1 MMSRRLQNTPLVSRL
16 IEKND
21 ARHFYSELL
30 RKLIANGTLSRDM
43 SVLVVCGTVKD
54 KSIFEEVGFTNVT
67 ISNLDTR
74 TAGAEFLPYAW
85 SYQDAEALT
94 FPDKH
99 FDCVV
104 VNAGLHHCRSPHR
117 GLLEMYRVARR
128 AILIIEARE
137 SLLLRVAL
145 KMGLAEQY
153 EVCNVVTEGLEHG
166 GVRNTLIP
174 NYVYRWTEREVEKT
188 IASYAPHVK
197 HQISFYY
204 ELRFP
209 FIALVDRHPIF
220 MLTSMMLYP
229 LARLTGKIFPKQSNL
244 FAFCVKKPDLSR
256 ELLPWLK
263 LEGDDV
269 ALNMSWIRKRYD
281 VSKNNQPD

>member
-1 MMSRRLQNTPLVSRL
+1 MKSRALQNSPLVSRL
-16 IEKND
+16 IDKND
-21 ARHFYSELL
+21 ARHFYSGLL
-30 RKLIANGTLSRDM
+30 RKLLDDGTLSREM
-43 SVLVVCGTVKD
+43 SVLVVCGTAKD
-54 KSIFEEVGFTNVT
+54 KSVFEELGFTNVT

-74 TAGAEFLPYAW
+74 AAGTEFAPYAW

-94 FPDKH
+94 FPDRH

-104 VNAGLHHCRSPHR
+104 VNAGLHHCQSPHR

-137 SLLLRVAL
+137 SLLLRLAL
-145 KMGLAEQY
+145 KMGLTEQY
-153 EVCNVVTEGLEHG
+153 EVCNVVTEGLNHG

-188 IASYAPHVK
+188 IASYAPHVR
-197 HQISFYY
+197 HRISFHY

-220 MLTSMMLYP
+220 MLMGIVLYP
-229 LARLTGKIFPKQSNL
+229 LAWLTGKIFPRQSNL
-244 FAFCVKKPDLSR
+244 FAFCIKKPDLQR

-263 LEGDDV
+263 LQGDDI
-269 ALNMSWIRKRYD
+269 ALNMSWIRERYD
-281 VSKNNQPD
+281 VVKENELD

>member
-1 MMSRRLQNTPLVSRL
+1 MKSARLQNTPLVKGL
-16 IEKND
+16 IERND
-21 ARHFYSELL
+21 ARHFYTGLL
-30 RKLIANGTLSRDM
+30 RRLVDEGTLSLQM
-43 SVLVVCGTVKD
+43 SVLVICGTVKD

-74 TAGAEFLPYAW
+74 TAGTEFAPYSW

-94 FPDKH
+94 FPDQH

-137 SLLLRVAL
+137 SLMLRLAL
-145 KMGLAEQY
+145 RIGLAEQY
-153 EVCNVVTEGLEHG
+153 EVCNVVTEGLDHG

-188 IASYAPHVK
+188 IASYAPHVR
-197 HQISFYY
+197 HEISFYY
-204 ELRFP
+204 DLRFP
-209 FIALVDRHPIF
+209 FITLVDRHPIF
-220 MLTSMMLYP
+220 MLTGIALYP
-229 LARLTGKIFPKQSNL
+229 FARLTGKLFPRQSNL
-244 FAFCVKKPDLSR
+244 FGFCIKKP
-256 ELLPWLK
+256 ELPEQLFPWLK

-269 ALNMSWIRKRYD
+269 ELNMSWIRERYD
-281 VSKNNQPD
+281 VEKAD

>member
-1 MMSRRLQNTPLVSRL
+1 MSRSLQNTPLVGRL

-74 TAGAEFLPYAW
+74 TAGAEFLPYDW
-85 SYQDAEALT
+85 SYQDAEDLT

-104 VNAGLHHCRSPHR
+104 VNAGLHHCQSPHR
-117 GLLEMYRVARR
+117 GLLEMYRVARK
-128 AILIIEARE
+128 AILVIEARE
-137 SLLLRVAL
+137 SLLLRIAL
-145 KMGLAEQY
+145 RMGLAEQY

-166 GVRNTLIP
+166 GVRNTLVP

-197 HQISFYY
+197 HPISFYY
-204 ELRFP
+204 DLRFP

-220 MLTSMMLYP
+220 MLTGIALYP
-229 LARLTGKIFPKQSNL
+229 LARLTGKIFPRQSNL
-244 FAFCVKKPDLSR
+244 FAFCIRKPDLPA

-281 VSKNNQPD
+281 VGKDREHD

>member
-1 MMSRRLQNTPLVSRL
+1 
-16 IEKND
+16 
-21 ARHFYSELL
+21 
-30 RKLIANGTLSRDM
+30 M

>member
-1 MMSRRLQNTPLVSRL
+1 MMSGKLQNSPLVGRL

-21 ARHFYSELL
+21 AKHFYSGLL
-30 RKLIANGTLSRDM
+30 RGLLANKTLTPDM

-54 KSIFEEVGFTNVT
+54 KAIFEEAGFTNVT

-74 TAGAEFLPYAW
+74 TGGEEFLPYNW
-85 SYQDAEALT
+85 SYQDAEGLT
-94 FPDKH
+94 YPDHH
-99 FDCVV
+99 FDFVL
-104 VNAGLHHCRSPHR
+104 VNAGLHHCQSPHR

-137 SLLLRVAL
+137 SMLMRLALR
-145 KMGLAEQY
+145 MGLAEQY

-197 HQISFYY
+197 HQISFFYD
-204 ELRFP
+204 LKFP
-209 FIALVDRHPIF
+209 FVTLVDRHPIF
-220 MLTSMMLYP
+220 MLSSIVLYP
-229 LARLTGKIFPKQSNL
+229 FARLTGKIFPRQSNL
-244 FAFCVKKPDLSR
+244 FAFSVKKPDLGK
-256 ELLPWLK
+256 ELLPWLI
-263 LEGDDV
+263 LEGDEV
-269 ALNMSWIRKRYD
+269 ALNMPWIRKRYD
-281 VSKNNQPD
+281 LSKNNQLD

>member
-1 MMSRRLQNTPLVSRL
+1 MMSRKLQNAPLVSRL

-21 ARHFYSELL
+21 ARHFYIGLL
-30 RKLIANGTLSRDM
+30 RRLLENKTLTRDM

-74 TAGAEFLPYAW
+74 TAGEEFLPYAW

-94 FPDKH
+94 YPDQH
-99 FDCVV
+99 FDFVL
-104 VNAGLHHCRSPHR
+104 VNAGLHHCQSPHR

-128 AILIIEARE
+128 VILIIEARE
-137 SLLLRVAL
+137 SLLMRLAL
-145 KMGLAEQY
+145 KTGLAEQY
-153 EVCNVVTEGLEHG
+153 EVCNVVTEGLGHG

-197 HQISFYY
+197 HQISFFYD
-204 ELRFP
+204 LRFP
-209 FIALVDRHPIF
+209 FVTLVDRHPIF
-220 MLTSMMLYP
+220 MLTSIALYP
-229 LARLTGKIFPKQSNL
+229 FARLTGKIFPRQSNL
-244 FAFCVKKPDLSR
+244 FAFCIKKPELPG

-263 LEGDDV
+263 LEGDEV
-269 ALNMSWIRKRYD
+269 ALNMPWIRKRYD
-281 VSKNNQPD
+281 LGENNQPG